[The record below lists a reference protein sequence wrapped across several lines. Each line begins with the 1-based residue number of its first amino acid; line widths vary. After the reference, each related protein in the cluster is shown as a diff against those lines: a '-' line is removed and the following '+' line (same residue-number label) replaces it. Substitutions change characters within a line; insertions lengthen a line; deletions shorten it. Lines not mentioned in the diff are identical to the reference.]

1 VLRVGRD
8 YAEVKRMDAR
18 PGYRGQGI
26 GAGLLERLEA
36 HALARGLRVLRL
48 ETGAAQPE
56 AARLYERF
64 GFRPIPPFGPY
75 RPDPLCRFLEKRL
88 A

>member
-1 VLRVGRD
+1 VLRVGLH
-8 YAEVKRMDAR
+8 YAEVERMDAR
-18 PGYRGQGI
+18 PAYRGQGI
-26 GAGLLERLEA
+26 GAGLLERLGA

-48 ETGAAQPE
+48 ETGAAKPE